1 MFMKKLI
8 YSLLPALLLT
18 ACINGD
24 KYHSEVDAGILIEH
38 SKTARDSENKPE
50 LILEQGKVI
59 KIRKVANGIYY
70 VMSDFFTDEAGY
82 FVLTGKALPEISGKF
97 TKIKDNVFSFE
108 IRG

>member
-1 MFMKKLI
+1 MKKII
-8 YSLLPALLLT
+8 YSLLPALFLT

-24 KYHSEVDAGILIEH
+24 KYHSGVDAEVLLVH
-38 SKTARDSENKPE
+38 SKTVKDSENKPA

-70 VMSDFFTDEAGY
+70 VMSEFFTDEAGY
-82 FVLTGKALPEISGKF
+82 FVLTGKALPEITGKF
-97 TKIKDNVFSFE
+97 TKIKENIFSYE